1 MKQWKLLI
9 RDKWGTKMD
18 EKLANNLTIDHVSH
32 SIGGFGGHAFRRIT
46 HISMFIIP
54 LLYYQSG
61 NEIASYFNI
70 NPQQFVSLVC
80 ITILLIEAIRLK
92 SGLVIIGQREYESN
106 QISALAWG
114 ALSVSLV
121 FLIVPEQ
128 NYDGLKSGMYGIP
141 LIFGLTFV
149 DPLMGEI
156 KRQKKDI
163 KMAIIVGLFC
173 SYSIWLGCSL
183 WIDTPL
189 IISIL
194 LAPLTVLGEI
204 PQVKYIDD
212 NATMILFPLAA
223 LMILLPF
230 M

>member
-1 MKQWKLLI
+1 MKQWTLLI
-9 RDKWGTKMD
+9 RNKWGTKMD

-32 SIGGFGGHAFRRIT
+32 SIGGFGGHTFRRIT

-61 NEIASYFNI
+61 NEIASYFDV

-114 ALSVSLV
+114 SLSVSLV

-149 DPLMGEI
+149 DRINCII
-156 KRQKKDI
+156 KR
-163 KMAIIVGLFC
+163 
-173 SYSIWLGCSL
+173 
-183 WIDTPL
+183 L
-189 IISIL
+189 IYRTL
-194 LAPLTVLGEI
+194 
-204 PQVKYIDD
+204 K
-212 NATMILFPLAA
+212 F
-223 LMILLPF
+223 F
-230 M
+230 

>member
-1 MKQWKLLI
+1 MKQWTLLI
-9 RDKWGTKMD
+9 RNKWGTKMD

-32 SIGGFGGHAFRRIT
+32 SIGGFGGHTFRRIT

-61 NEIASYFNI
+61 NEIASYFDV

-80 ITILLIEAIRLK
+80 IAILLIEAIRLK

-114 ALSVSLV
+114 SLSVSLV

-173 SYSIWLGCSL
+173 SYAIWLGCSL
-183 WIDTPL
+183 WLETPL

-230 M
+230 V